1 MYYVTSLNFLLQY
14 QALIFSEL
22 ARRMDPAVGVCE
34 DGDAGDAGDDSI
46 CSMGQPSSSGQDG
59 MGWSHVKPGIWDL
72 TSEIFA
78 SGENI
83 TPLSSKSRDWY
94 KPQKSQKSHNK
105 VRQHFDVCLFCSFW
119 CFWIWHFK
127 KNQGVET
134 VFVCMFFIASCFKNA
149 SQQTRKRGTW
159 ETNRNLDHQHCLNPQ
174 IKFPNVWDFKLV
186 YIDSILVSSRSA

>member
-1 MYYVTSLNFLLQY
+1 MYYVTSLSFLLQY

-119 CFWIWHFK
+119 CFWIWHFLK
-127 KNQGVET
+127 KSRCWNRICLHVLHCILLQKCLPT
-134 VFVCMFFIASCFKNA
+134 N
-149 SQQTRKRGTW
+149 SQTGYL
-159 ETNRNLDHQHCLNPQ
+159 RNKQEPRSSALFEP
-174 IKFPNVWDFKLV
+174 PNKVP
-186 YIDSILVSSRSA
+186 